1 LLAQSNIPET
11 PPSTKAAPSTKV
23 VALGELVPQGD
34 VITVA
39 NAQDSRV
46 NHILL
51 KEGDSDIALACVS
64 SRRYFTIF
72 DLRSIQNTLR
82 IGSRQSPAP
91 QSVRFD
97 STIAR
102 RES

>member
-1 LLAQSNIPET
+1 MVQPRCGSFRGVSAGLRQCVTCIAILSILGFCAVCHLLAQSNIPET
-11 PPSTKAAPSTKV
+11 PPPTKAAPSTKV

-64 SRRYFTIF
+64 SRR
-72 DLRSIQNTLR
+72 
-82 IGSRQSPAP
+82 
-91 QSVRFD
+91 
-97 STIAR
+97 
-102 RES
+102 